1 MTSTIST
8 RTDLEERVA
17 DALRVL
23 EAQEANCAPTTIGE
37 LVSAGAKQ
45 YGTRVAIDFFE
56 RNERA
61 TFEELDRDSNRY
73 AHALRAFG
81 VAKGDRVG
89 VMLPNRV
96 EFPIVWFALAKLGAV
111 IVPINMRYTS
121 REVEYVLT
129 DTQAKFA
136 FIDESAWPAFSA
148 MEPWPKDLAMS
159 RVVVVGTSPHPQA
172 AALADL
178 LKGAS
183 AAPVDALVTPDDLLT
198 IQYTSGTTGFPKGCM
213 LTHDYW
219 NLTGYASSCRD
230 FAHYERFMCWS
241 PFYYID
247 GSHLLLKAWRE
258 GGTLYLPNQLSS
270 SRFLD
275 WLKTYRIDWVQLP
288 ELVVRQP
295 PSPDDAA
302 VCLKQVHQFGSW
314 SAGTMRIF
322 NGRFGARSSGYYG
335 MTEIGAGTQYP
346 IQIDEMAEAGSL
358 GMRAPFRELK
368 LLNEDGSPTPV
379 GEIGEMWVKGR
390 GILLGYWNR
399 PEVNS
404 EHFKDGW
411 FRTGDLM
418 RRDELGF
425 YWLVGRTKD
434 MIRRSGENIA
444 AREVESVIREVAGI
458 GDVAAVPVRDARR
471 GEEVKIVVEPLEGLQ
486 PSDIDVDRILEHAR
500 ARLAPFKVPRYI
512 GFIPKLPRT
521 ATSNKI
527 TKRELVDAADP
538 LAGVY
543 DAEEKRWR

>member
-1 MTSTIST
+1 MT
-8 RTDLEERVA
+8 LEDHVA
-17 DALRVL
+17 QALQTL
-23 EAQEANCAPTTIGE
+23 ETQEAGCPSLTIGQ
-37 LVSAGAKQ
+37 LISSGAKQ
-45 YGTRVAIDFFE
+45 HGSKIAIDFFE

-61 TFEELDRDSNRY
+61 TYEEMDRQSNRY

-136 FIDESAWPAFSA
+136 FIDESAWPVFSA
-148 MEPWPKDLAMS
+148 MDPWASGLALE
-159 RVVVVGTSPHPQA
+159 RVVVVGNASGAKA

-178 LKGAS
+178 LED
-183 AAPVDALVTPDDLLT
+183 APADPVEADVKADDLLT

-219 NLTGYASSCRD
+219 NLTAYASACRD
-230 FAHYERFMCWS
+230 FARYERFMCWS

-247 GSHLLLKAWRE
+247 GSHLLLKAWRL

-270 SRFLD
+270 SRFVG
-275 WLKTYRIDWVQLP
+275 WLKTYRIEWVQLP

-295 PSPDDAA
+295 PSPDDASM
-302 VCLKQVHQFGSW
+302 CLKQVHQFGSW
-314 SAGTMRIF
+314 SAGAMRIF
-322 NGRFGARSSGYYG
+322 RERFGGCSSGYYG
-335 MTEIGAGTQYP
+335 MTEIGAATQFP
-346 IQIDEMAEAGSL
+346 VQIDEVAEAGAL
-358 GMRAPFRELK
+358 GIRAPFRELK
-368 LLNEDGSPTPV
+368 LLNEDGRPTPT
-379 GEIGEMWVKGR
+379 GEIGELWVKGR

-399 PEVNS
+399 PEVNA
-404 EHFKDGW
+404 EQFNDGW

-418 RRDELGF
+418 RRNELGF

-444 AREVESVIREVAGI
+444 AREVESIVREVAGI
-458 GDVAAVPVRDARR
+458 GDVAAVPVRDSRR
-471 GEEVKIVVEPLEGLQ
+471 GEEVKIVIEPREGLQ
-486 PSDIDVDRILEHAR
+486 PSDIEVERILEHAR

-512 GFIPKLPRT
+512 GFIHKLPRT
-521 ATSNKI
+521 PTSNKI
-527 TKRELVDAADP
+527 TKAELVDVADP

-543 DAEEKRWR
+543 DAEERRWR